1 MNTFIM
7 VRISFQ
13 FALGGY
19 IQPKVRITQVLN
31 NRSSVMVNLAFIVF
45 LLYLVVQLYRVLRQI
60 IRRAFSWRYLMAT
73 VMFSLNLA
81 FAVFSFMRSD
91 LLNAKLAEFEV
102 DPRGKPDFEEIFIV
116 QEKMISLVALASWFH
131 TIYLIF
137 VLSTLND
144 VWGKLDY
151 KF

>member
-1 MNTFIM
+1 
-7 VRISFQ
+7 
-13 FALGGY
+13 
-19 IQPKVRITQVLN
+19 
-31 NRSSVMVNLAFIVF
+31 
-45 LLYLVVQLYRVLRQI
+45 
-60 IRRAFSWRYLMAT
+60 MAT

-81 FAVFSFMRSD
+81 FAVFSFKRSD
-91 LLNAKLAEFEV
+91 LLNAKLPEFEV